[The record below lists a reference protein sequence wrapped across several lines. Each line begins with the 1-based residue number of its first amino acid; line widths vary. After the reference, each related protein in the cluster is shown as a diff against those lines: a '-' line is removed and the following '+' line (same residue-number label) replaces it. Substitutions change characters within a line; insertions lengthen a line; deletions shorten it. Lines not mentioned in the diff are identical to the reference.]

1 MTSYIDASHKNL
13 SFLLSLCDFKNS
25 LSQHDLRFVQHFNNL
40 KTENLK
46 EARLCAT
53 HSFLKIWSHMLDVMK
68 LQYKTANLLQ
78 FGMLVIGRIFF
89 LFETVEIQPQNIEKV
104 YCYHCFSERSFRQKH
119 ITYKSHEQYVSSP
132 SAFPCSLTFLE
143 QKQEHSP
150 EGAIK
155 LWIIIITIV
164 QPTLLLG
171 LTSPQSFNRSED
183 NELKENCITV
193 RKKIVI
199 FLQNVY
205 WYLIFFSEM
214 LGKIE

>member
-1 MTSYIDASHKNL
+1 
-13 SFLLSLCDFKNS
+13 
-25 LSQHDLRFVQHFNNL
+25 
-40 KTENLK
+40 
-46 EARLCAT
+46 
-53 HSFLKIWSHMLDVMK
+53 MLDVMK

-89 LFETVEIQPQNIEKV
+89 LFETVEIQPQNTEKL

-132 SAFPCSLTFLE
+132 FAFPCSLTFLE

-155 LWIIIITIV
+155 AGIIIITIV

-205 WYLIFFSEM
+205 WYLIFFFLKCWAKLNKTMSEVSSNGYM
-214 LGKIE
+214 TCYKKRKLLIFLEPDLITG